1 MKTLLLELHNITSP
15 MNEASILPFADTGHL
30 TLPVAEWMDN
40 PSAWNKKKFVDETAE
55 FLCAVFSNT
64 CHQDR
69 HLLAMLADQME
80 TYIDCN
86 RQIHSE
92 NLLVEQNDGKT
103 IGTNPWV
110 SIREKTLVRIIALMN
125 ELGLTPKSRKAAGKT
140 EYSSSL
146 AEFLKGPFGR

>member
-1 MKTLLLELHNITSP
+1 MKKLSTEFQGIISP
-15 MNEASILPFADTGHL
+15 LNESSILPFADNGHL
-30 TLPVAEWMDN
+30 PLSVAEWMDN
-40 PSAWNKKKFVDETAE
+40 PSAWNKKKFVEETAE
-55 FLCAVFSNT
+55 FLCAVYSNT

-92 NLLVEQNDGKT
+92 NLLVEQNNGKT

-110 SIREKTLVRIIALMN
+110 SIREKALVRIVALMN
-125 ELGLTPKSRKAAGKT
+125 EFGLTPKSRKTAGKT
-140 EYSSSL
+140 ECSSSL